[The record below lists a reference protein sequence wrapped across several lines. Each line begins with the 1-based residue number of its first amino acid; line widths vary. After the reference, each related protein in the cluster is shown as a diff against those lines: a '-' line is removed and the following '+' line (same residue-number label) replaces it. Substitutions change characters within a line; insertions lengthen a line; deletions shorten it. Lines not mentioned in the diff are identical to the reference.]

1 MGNESDEGCVM
12 IDGRAMV
19 SNPLKKGTQ
28 HARAYRQ
35 RHGRGERR
43 GEKQN
48 DFGITASRLSSDF
61 NARISTND
69 HVCTAL
75 RTKASRIVAAFNCT
89 ARFYREC
96 TLCSNCASK
105 ARLYERRAEES
116 RAAEERRAE

>member
-1 MGNESDEGCVM
+1 M

-19 SNPLKKGTQ
+19 SNSLKKETQ

-61 NARISTND
+61 NARICNQRSCL
-69 HVCTAL
+69 HSIAHKGLAHCC
-75 RTKASRIVAAFNCT
+75 RIQ
-89 ARFYREC
+89 
-96 TLCSNCASK
+96 
-105 ARLYERRAEES
+105 LYGKVLPRMYVM
-116 RAAEERRAE
+116 